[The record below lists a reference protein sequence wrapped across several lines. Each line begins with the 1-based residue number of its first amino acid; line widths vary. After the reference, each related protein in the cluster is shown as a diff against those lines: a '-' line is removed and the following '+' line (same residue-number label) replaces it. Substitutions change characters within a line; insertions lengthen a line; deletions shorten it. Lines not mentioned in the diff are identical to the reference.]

1 MTATNEPKRPALKSG
16 GHPVHWIVGVGGLV
30 AGLVLGW
37 YARDFLAVNA
47 CLDAGGSWTN
57 PGVCIGALAPPR

>member
-1 MTATNEPKRPALKSG
+1 MTAAKDPKAKVPRGRLFL
-16 GHPVHWIVGVGGLV
+16 WIVALAALASGLV
-30 AGLVLGW
+30 MGW

-57 PGVCIGALAPPR
+57 PGVCIGALAPPLR

>member
-1 MTATNEPKRPALKSG
+1 MTGTNDPKRSARRRGVRSIF
-16 GHPVHWIVGVGGLV
+16 WIVGVGALV
-30 AGLVLGW
+30 AGVIIGW

-57 PGVCIGALAPPR
+57 PGVCIGALAPLR

>member
-1 MTATNEPKRPALKSG
+1 MTGTDEPKETARRG
-16 GHPVHWIVGVGGLV
+16 GAHPLLWIVGVVALV
-30 AGLVLGW
+30 AGLMAGW
-37 YARDFLAVNA
+37 HERDFLAVNA

>member
-1 MTATNEPKRPALKSG
+1 MTGTDEPRKTDRKGGGRPLL
-16 GHPVHWIVGVGGLV
+16 WLIGVVALV
-30 AGLVLGW
+30 AGLVAGW